1 MTTEALTPSPSAPS
15 LLSLLRV
22 WFGIGLQSFGGGAVT
37 RYLIWQASVER
48 HGWLTDAEFTDY
60 WAIAQIAPGIN
71 LLALTVLIGW
81 RVARAGGVAVCLL
94 GLLLPSV
101 AITIALTVIYA
112 QVRGLAG
119 VQSALR
125 GIIPATV
132 GISVLLLWRLAA
144 PLYADSRREG
154 RASMSFSVVVVG
166 AAILLSVY
174 QPIPI
179 FATLIL
185 AGVVGALTHW
195 LWARQARRG

>member
-1 MTTEALTPSPSAPS
+1 MTTEALTPSPAAPS
-15 LLSLLRV
+15 LLFLLRV
-22 WFGIGLQSFGGGAVT
+22 WFSIGLQSFGGGAVT

-48 HGWLTDAEFTDY
+48 YAWLTDEEFTDY
-60 WAIAQIAPGIN
+60 WAIAQVAPGIN

-132 GISVLLLWRLAA
+132 GISALLLWRLAA

-154 RASMSFSVVVVG
+154 RASTVFSLVVVAFAVLFS
-166 AAILLSVY
+166 IY
-174 QPIPI
+174 QPVPI

-185 AGVVGALTHW
+185 AGVAGALVHW
-195 LWARQARRG
+195 LWARRG